1 MSSTLLTLVE
11 KYQLAVANDRSGLF
25 HTTEGSNGQKCPRAP
40 GTWERPVQAVLPT
53 SLLGGVLPVDRPHVI
68 MALASD
74 LTTRAEWSQWL
85 LV

>member
-1 MSSTLLTLVE
+1 MG
-11 KYQLAVANDRSGLF
+11 RSAHGHQALGKGQCKLF
-25 HTTEGSNGQKCPRAP
+25 CPPAYWV
-40 GTWERPVQAVLPT
+40 GCYLWIV
-53 SLLGGVLPVDRPHVI
+53 PHVI